1 MFLILIFTFMY
12 LLYMYHELVI
22 ESGIDII
29 EYLNFKLYEGGFVE

>member
-22 ESGIDII
+22 ESGINII
-29 EYLNFKLYEGGFVE
+29 EYMNFKLYEGGIVE